1 MCLYPL
7 SKQDATQVEDTC
19 HAFFLLYVTA
29 YIFSI
34 NSFIHSFFPQS
45 LLKNFLALNGGYF
58 SSNER
63 SNVFGGST
71 GMYLQITAKID
82 PVKAIHTTLTA
93 AGTRAAYCPKCNLA
107 NRKPKAEDFMAVSM
121 AMVRHATSP
130 KPVSLGRKYP
140 KRPPT
145 KCKRRTGI

>member
-19 HAFFLLYVTA
+19 PAFFLLFHVQYQ
-29 YIFSI
+29 
-34 NSFIHSFFPQS
+34 FIHSLFFPQS